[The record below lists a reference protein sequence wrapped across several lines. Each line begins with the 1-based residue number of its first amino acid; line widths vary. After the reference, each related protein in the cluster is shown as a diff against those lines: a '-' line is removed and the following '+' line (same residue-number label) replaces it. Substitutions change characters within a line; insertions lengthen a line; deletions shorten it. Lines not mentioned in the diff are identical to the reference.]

1 MSATSIPKRVSLP
14 AKQDPNKS
22 SSAKSSGLPIRPH
35 ARVSSISMSTHS
47 NAPVA
52 AAASVSGMR
61 RATTSGSVNPHV
73 GKTSASVSAVRS
85 ISFPSRT
92 PSKPLPLSSIQKG
105 SSGGDEVKNG
115 APITSGMMV
124 KSVSNGNVGAAVVTP
139 PRVRASSSLNPTLS
153 APTLEPSVFNSKGA
167 TGTPPSSMRKKPL
180 NHQPIAF
187 LATPSPGS
195 KDASHRSP
203 GSTLSRARTTSV
215 PFSLQ
220 SFVAN
225 QGNTA
230 EGGDISGHASNQ
242 AMSLSPAFSI
252 AGSTR
257 RKAKAING
265 LESRLKPSLEDA
277 FGTDEWDQGT
287 LAHTVFGEGEE
298 MDLDMDMEMI
308 TEGGEGAVDE
318 EFMSHLQSL
327 AALHSARITTLKRL
341 LERAQASAAAQ
352 LHALQAEV
360 QILKGRNG
368 QTQNVAGSDYFS
380 IDMVDGKDGRCVC
393 GRRRQNGYWSGYRD
407 ASKADLQQDEEEEA
421 FFSSLGTHGS
431 SDPECAALLDAVSP
445 AVNRMKAK
453 KARGDIDETAVRQA
467 VRALGRKGRNN
478 LAHVVLDSLHPGD
491 IPLQILLLERY
502 AKSTFDVLGSL
513 GDELA
518 LRILVF
524 VVEGDAF
531 AFSAKTPSVPS
542 SGAGPKGEES
552 AKGDSQANEKE
563 YSGTDWVGAGEEGIW
578 GGGRRRARVDLGRL
592 RAGVRRLLGLE
603 SVSRKWQSLIHH
615 PAIWRYLCFRIS
627 ADDPVPLS
635 LTLSERGR
643 GDGKGGPKEG
653 WEALYRAL
661 HHRESNFLFGIP
673 QRVRFLVGH
682 TGFCTTLLLR
692 GKRLISG
699 SYDETI
705 RFWDVETGEM
715 KKCLQVKKPVSC
727 IDWLLEEEVFVVGFH
742 DVGRVHLYSSLTY
755 TPLQQ
760 LSGHLNGIRAVAL
773 SSRTLVSAGADKA
786 LVCWD
791 WRAGTKIVRF
801 GQQTTVNVG
810 VQLVGGNGKGDGERV
825 VSVTIDGIVRV
836 FAIDRREMISQFKL
850 SELGGGDP
858 VLSSKLWNVGRA
870 PDNMLQ
876 WFAAKGSQIT
886 CATKAVIMHLQWQ
899 ETADTASSASKGTAA
914 TPGSESLLSPASLTP
929 TTPATSAKPGQL
941 QRTPSALSTSTS
953 KSRFKP
959 RSSVP
964 MPADNS
970 FIDPNDIENMSV
982 TTSTRQARSK
992 TVPSLARST
1001 SSIST
1006 PPRRISLNTSA
1017 LGANGN
1023 MPNISKGR
1031 LSLNVPPRTPTTPHL
1046 SPTALRS
1053 ATPLSASMAKPQ
1065 TMLFGRAAVLT
1076 APPKIVGIVET
1087 PDIAVGAV
1095 DPRKRR
1101 VVTATRFSS
1110 RSGADRRI
1118 FITTHQDRD
1127 ENHVADDGDDSDN
1140 GSSDEEPT
1148 ASQKRGIP
1156 QRSDS
1161 HASSPSVDIDTDVT
1175 PLTGAWAALA
1185 GEVGASGGIQ
1195 GLLGPLPNKFSGLAT
1210 PEKNPMSMQLSH
1222 EEVVVGCADGTIYVM
1237 NFMGYE
1243 YKKERTETVRDDASS
1258 DSAEYSDE
1266 GDEGAA
1272 SDGLSSG

>member
-1 MSATSIPKRVSLP
+1 MATTNILKDSKP
-14 AKQDPNKS
+14 AKR
-22 SSAKSSGLPIRPH
+22 SGLPTRPH

-47 NAPVA
+47 TAPVA
-52 AAASVSGMR
+52 VAASVSGMR
-61 RATTSGSVNPHV
+61 RTTTSGSINAHV

-92 PSKPLPLSSIQKG
+92 PSKPLLLSSLQKG
-105 SSGGDEVKNG
+105 SSGDDEGKNG
-115 APITSGMMV
+115 AQNASAMIV
-124 KSVSNGNVGAAVVTP
+124 KSVSNTGVGADVVTP
-139 PRVRASSSLNPTLS
+139 PRVRASSSLNPMLATT
-153 APTLEPSVFNSKGA
+153 ALEPSVFNSKSA
-167 TGTPPSSMRKKPL
+167 TGTPPSSMRKKSL
-180 NHQPIAF
+180 NQHTTAF

-195 KDASHRSP
+195 KNDLHRSP

-220 SFVAN
+220 SFLAD
-225 QGNTA
+225 QGSPVN
-230 EGGDISGHASNQ
+230 GGDANGHA
-242 AMSLSPAFSI
+242 SLSPAFSI

-257 RKAKAING
+257 HKVKALNASG
-265 LESRLKPSLEDA
+265 GDDWE
-277 FGTDEWDQGT
+277 QGT
-287 LAHTVFGEGEE
+287 LAHTVLDEGDE
-298 MDLDMDMEMI
+298 MDLDMDIEMI

-327 AALHSARITTLKRL
+327 ASLHSARITTLKRL

-360 QILKGRNG
+360 QMLKGRSS
-368 QTQNVAGSDYFS
+368 QTQNISGPDYFS
-380 IDMVDGKDGRCVC
+380 IGTIDGKDGRCVC
-393 GRRRQNGYWSGYRD
+393 GRSRRNGYWSGYRD

-421 FFSSLGTHGS
+421 FFLSLGAHGS
-431 SDPECAALLDAVSP
+431 NDLECTALIDAVSP
-445 AVNRMKAK
+445 AVNRMKAN

-502 AKSTFDVLGSL
+502 AKSTFDILGSL

-531 AFSAKTPSVPS
+531 AFSANTPSVPS
-542 SGAGPKGEES
+542 SGAGSKLDES
-552 AKGDSQANEKE
+552 VKEGNQAKAKE

-578 GGGRRRARVDLGRL
+578 GGGRRRARVDLGKL

-603 SVSRKWQSLIHH
+603 SVRVLLFLDLQHDSHFPMGPI
-615 PAIWRYLCFRIS
+615 RIS

-773 SSRTLVSAGADKA
+773 SSKTLVSAGADKA

-810 VQLVGGNGKGDGERV
+810 VQLVGGSGKGDGERV

-899 ETADTASSASKGTAA
+899 ETTDTALPTAKGTGAKP
-914 TPGSESLLSPASLTP
+914 TSESLLSPASLTP
-929 TTPATSAKPGQL
+929 TTPAASAKPGQL

-964 MPADNS
+964 MTADNS

-1006 PPRRISLNTSA
+1006 PPRRISLNTST
-1017 LGANGN
+1017 LGPNGN
-1023 MPNISKGR
+1023 TPNMSKGR
-1031 LSLNVPPRTPTTPHL
+1031 LSLNVPPRTPTTPLL

-1065 TMLFGRAAVLT
+1065 SMLFGRAAVLT

-1110 RSGADRRI
+1110 RLGADRRI

-1127 ENHVADDGDDSDN
+1127 ESGLAGVGDGSDD

-1148 ASQKRGIP
+1148 VLQKRDIP
-1156 QRSDS
+1156 QRSAS
-1161 HASSPSVDIDTDVT
+1161 HASAPSVDIDTDVT

-1185 GEVGASGGIQ
+1185 GEVNSSGGIP

-1243 YKKERTETVRDDASS
+1243 YKKERTEALRDDASS
-1258 DSAEYSDE
+1258 HSAEYSDE
-1266 GDEGAA
+1266 DEGAA
-1272 SDGLSSG
+1272 SGSVSSG

>member
-1 MSATSIPKRVSLP
+1 MMCSAQNGNGALILSVQEQITHGPGTLFSSSTMATTNILKDSKP
-14 AKQDPNKS
+14 AKR
-22 SSAKSSGLPIRPH
+22 SGLPTRPH

-47 NAPVA
+47 AAPVA
-52 AAASVSGMR
+52 VAASVSGMR
-61 RATTSGSVNPHV
+61 RTTTSGSINAHV

-92 PSKPLPLSSIQKG
+92 PSKPLPLSSLQKG
-105 SSGGDEVKNG
+105 SSGDDEGKNG
-115 APITSGMMV
+115 AQNASAMLV
-124 KSVSNGNVGAAVVTP
+124 KSVSNTGVGAAVVTP
-139 PRVRASSSLNPTLS
+139 PRVRASSSLNPMLATT
-153 APTLEPSVFNSKGA
+153 ALEPSVFNSKSA
-167 TGTPPSSMRKKPL
+167 TGTPPSSMRKKSL
-180 NHQPIAF
+180 NQHPTAF

-195 KDASHRSP
+195 KNDLHRSP

-220 SFVAN
+220 SFLAD
-225 QGNTA
+225 QGSPVN
-230 EGGDISGHASNQ
+230 GGDANGHA
-242 AMSLSPAFSI
+242 SLSPAFSI

-257 RKAKAING
+257 HKVKALNASG
-265 LESRLKPSLEDA
+265 
-277 FGTDEWDQGT
+277 GDEWEQGT
-287 LAHTVFGEGEE
+287 LAHTVLDEGDE

-327 AALHSARITTLKRL
+327 ASLHSARITTLKRL

-360 QILKGRNG
+360 QMLKGRSS
-368 QTQNVAGSDYFS
+368 QTQNISDYFS
-380 IDMVDGKDGRCVC
+380 IGTIDGKDGRCVC
-393 GRRRQNGYWSGYRD
+393 GRSRRNGYWSGYRD

-421 FFSSLGTHGS
+421 FFLSLGAHGS
-431 SDPECAALLDAVSP
+431 NDLEF
-445 AVNRMKAK
+445 
-453 KARGDIDETAVRQA
+453 RQA

-502 AKSTFDVLGSL
+502 AKSTFDILGSL

-531 AFSAKTPSVPS
+531 AFSANTPSVPS
-542 SGAGPKGEES
+542 SGAGSKLDES
-552 AKGDSQANEKE
+552 VKEGNQAKAKE

-578 GGGRRRARVDLGRL
+578 GGGRRRARVDLGKL

-773 SSRTLVSAGADKA
+773 SSKTLVSAGADKA

-810 VQLVGGNGKGDGERV
+810 VQLVGGSGKGDGERV

-899 ETADTASSASKGTAA
+899 ETTDTALPTAKGTA
-914 TPGSESLLSPASLTP
+914 
-929 TTPATSAKPGQL
+929 SAKPGQL

-964 MPADNS
+964 MTADNS

-1006 PPRRISLNTSA
+1006 PPRRISLNTST

-1023 MPNISKGR
+1023 TPNMSKGR
-1031 LSLNVPPRTPTTPHL
+1031 LSLNVPPRTPTTPLL

-1065 TMLFGRAAVLT
+1065 SMLFGRAAVLT

-1110 RSGADRRI
+1110 RLGADRRI

-1127 ENHVADDGDDSDN
+1127 ESGLAGVGDDSDD

-1148 ASQKRGIP
+1148 VLQKRDIS
-1156 QRSDS
+1156 QRSAS
-1161 HASSPSVDIDTDVT
+1161 HASAPSVDIDTDVT

-1185 GEVGASGGIQ
+1185 GEVNSSGGIP

-1243 YKKERTETVRDDASS
+1243 YKKERTEALRDDASS
-1258 DSAEYSDE
+1258 HSAEYSDE
-1266 GDEGAA
+1266 DEGAA
-1272 SDGLSSG
+1272 SGSVSSG

>member
-1 MSATSIPKRVSLP
+1 
-14 AKQDPNKS
+14 
-22 SSAKSSGLPIRPH
+22 
-35 ARVSSISMSTHS
+35 
-47 NAPVA
+47 
-52 AAASVSGMR
+52 
-61 RATTSGSVNPHV
+61 
-73 GKTSASVSAVRS
+73 
-85 ISFPSRT
+85 
-92 PSKPLPLSSIQKG
+92 
-105 SSGGDEVKNG
+105 
-115 APITSGMMV
+115 
-124 KSVSNGNVGAAVVTP
+124 
-139 PRVRASSSLNPTLS
+139 
-153 APTLEPSVFNSKGA
+153 
-167 TGTPPSSMRKKPL
+167 
-180 NHQPIAF
+180 
-187 LATPSPGS
+187 
-195 KDASHRSP
+195 
-203 GSTLSRARTTSV
+203 
-215 PFSLQ
+215 
-220 SFVAN
+220 
-225 QGNTA
+225 
-230 EGGDISGHASNQ
+230 
-242 AMSLSPAFSI
+242 
-252 AGSTR
+252 
-257 RKAKAING
+257 
-265 LESRLKPSLEDA
+265 
-277 FGTDEWDQGT
+277 
-287 LAHTVFGEGEE
+287 

-368 QTQNVAGSDYFS
+368 QTQNVAGPDYFS

-421 FFSSLGTHGS
+421 FFSSLG
-431 SDPECAALLDAVSP
+431 
-445 AVNRMKAK
+445 

-531 AFSAKTPSVPS
+531 AFSAKTP
-542 SGAGPKGEES
+542 
-552 AKGDSQANEKE
+552 
-563 YSGTDWVGAGEEGIW
+563 
-578 GGGRRRARVDLGRL
+578 
-592 RAGVRRLLGLE
+592 

-810 VQLVGGNGKGDGERV
+810 VQLVGGSGKGDGERV

-914 TPGSESLLSPASLTP
+914 TPGSESLLSPAT
-929 TTPATSAKPGQL
+929 
-941 QRTPSALSTSTS
+941 
-953 KSRFKP
+953 
-959 RSSVP
+959 
-964 MPADNS
+964 
-970 FIDPNDIENMSV
+970 
-982 TTSTRQARSK
+982 RSK

-1148 ASQKRGIP
+1148 VSQKRGIP